1 MKMTSG
7 KINELLTQPGC
18 EHNHKKDSKG
28 KNKACQQ
35 QAQPGAAQGG
45 CAFDGASIALVPI
58 TDVAH
63 LVHGPI
69 ACSGNSW
76 GSRGS
81 LSSGPMIYKMG
92 FTTDLSEND
101 IIFGGEKKLY
111 KAIHEVKERYS
122 PAAIFVYLTCV
133 TALIGDDL
141 DAVCQ
146 AASEKFGLPVVP
158 VNAPGFVGSKNLGNR
173 IGGESLLEHVV
184 GTQEPEYTTPYDIN
198 LIGEYNIAGEL
209 WGVLPLLEKL
219 GIRVLAKITGDAR
232 YREVACAHRAKLNV
246 MICSKA
252 LINMAHKMQERY
264 GIPYIEESIYGVED
278 INRLLR
284 DIAAQ
289 LGDADLQSRV
299 ETLIQAETA
308 QLDTALMPYRQRL
321 QGKRVVLYT
330 GGVKSWS
337 IISAAKDLG
346 MEVVATS
353 TKKSTEEDKARIK
366 NLLGQDGIMLQKGNA
381 QELLK
386 VIAKTQADMLIAGG
400 RNQYTALKARI
411 PFLDINQERHHPYAG
426 YVGMIEMAKEL
437 DEALHSPIWQQV
449 RLVAPW
455 EEGGDAGTR
464 GGGDG
469 GDGGDKE
476 GREGVISAGAAVPSP
491 TSSPSSPL
499 PYLPPSP
506 LSPSTKIVSRKKSVA
521 VNPLKH
527 SQPLGAALAFLG
539 LKGVMPLFH
548 GSQGCTAF
556 AKVMLVRHF
565 REAIPLSTTAMS
577 EVTTILGGEENV
589 ETAILTL
596 LEKAQPEIIGLCTTG
611 LTETRGDDMQGILK
625 DLRQRH
631 PELSTLAI
639 AFASTP
645 DFKGALQ
652 DGYAAAVEAIVRDIP
667 ESGWDEV
674 RQHSDTYADPFYAYA
689 MPGMPSQVTVL
700 AGSALSPGDVQAI
713 KDMVSA
719 FGLNPV
725 MVPDLSASLDGHLA
739 EGYSGLTTGGTSLS
753 QLKALGYSSFTLAI
767 GSSMKLA
774 AEILQQRFGTEFE
787 VFDSLTGL
795 EAVDQFL
802 HKLSELS
809 GKSVPPKYC
818 HQRSQLQDA
827 LLDTHFFFGR
837 KRVALALEPDLL
849 YSIAWWLTTTGAS
862 VHAAVTTTKS
872 KLLKHLPIDSVTI
885 GDLEDFADLAQGADL
900 LIANS
905 KAKSVSQQLGIPLY
919 RLGFPVF
926 DRLGNGRRC
935 TVGYDGTTQ
944 LLFDIG
950 NLFMEA
956 DETQAHEQVQAWR
969 LGEAVPE

>member
-1 MKMTSG
+1 MNMTSG

-18 EHNHKKDSKG
+18 EHNHKKDKKG

-111 KAIHEVKERYS
+111 KAIHEVKDRYH
-122 PAAIFVYLTCV
+122 PAAVFVYLTCV

-141 DAVCQ
+141 DSVCKK
-146 AASEKFGLPVVP
+146 ASEKFDIPVVP
-158 VNAPGFVGSKNLGNR
+158 VSSPGFVGSKNLGNR
-173 IGGESLLEHVV
+173 IGGEALLEHVV
-184 GTQEPEYTTPYDIN
+184 GTREPDYTTPYDIN
-198 LIGEYNIAGEL
+198 LIGEYNIAGEM
-209 WGVLPLLEKL
+209 WGMLPLLEKA

-232 YREVACAHRAKLNV
+232 YNEVATAHRAKLNV

-252 LINMAHKMQERY
+252 LINMAQKMEERY
-264 GIPYIEESIYGVED
+264 GIPYIEASIYGVED
-278 INRLLR
+278 MNHLLR
-284 DIAAQ
+284 EVAAKV
-289 LGDADLQSRV
+289 GDAEMQARV
-299 ETLIQAETA
+299 EAIIQTET
-308 QLDTALMPYRQRL
+308 QKLDEALAPYRQRL

-337 IISAAKDLG
+337 IISAAHDLG
-346 MEVVATS
+346 INVVATS

-366 NLLGQDGIMLQKGNA
+366 NLLGKDGIMMQKGNA

-386 VIAKTQADMLIAGG
+386 VIAKTKADMLIAGG
-400 RNQYTALKARI
+400 RNQYTALKAKI

-426 YVGMIEMAKEL
+426 YLGMIEMAKEL
-437 DEALHSPIWQQV
+437 DEALHSPIWEQV
-449 RLVAPW
+449 RREAPW
-455 EEGGDAGTR
+455 ERQVEDREGGET
-464 GGGDG
+464 
-469 GDGGDKE
+469 
-476 GREGVISAGAAVPSP
+476 V
-491 TSSPSSPL
+491 TSSSSP
-499 PYLPPSP
+499 
-506 LSPSTKIVSRKKSVA
+506 SPSTKVLSRRKAVA
-521 VNPLKH
+521 VNPLKQ
-527 SQPLGAALAFLG
+527 SQPLGAALAYLG
-539 LKGVMPLFH
+539 VKGIMPLFH

-565 REAIPLSTTAMS
+565 REAIPLSTTAMT
-577 EVTTILGGEENV
+577 EVSTILGGEDNV
-589 ETAILTL
+589 ETAITTL
-596 LEKAQPEIIGLCTTG
+596 MEKSNPEIVGLCTTG
-611 LTETRGDDMQGILK
+611 LTETRGDDMKGILK
-625 DLRQRH
+625 DLRKRNPQ
-631 PELSTLAI
+631 LATLPI

-652 DGYAAAVEAIVRDIP
+652 DGYAAAVEALVRDIP
-667 ESGWDEV
+667 DYGWDEV
-674 RQHSDTYADPFYAYA
+674 RQQGEAYADPFYAYA

-700 AGSALSPGDVQAI
+700 AGSSLAPGDVQAL
-713 KDMVSA
+713 KEMVIA

-725 MVPDLSASLDGHLA
+725 VVPDLSTSLDGHLSDS
-739 EGYSGLTTGGTSLS
+739 YSGLTSGGTTLN
-753 QLKALGYSSFTLAI
+753 QLKTLGYSSFTLAV
-767 GSSMKLA
+767 GRTMKLS
-774 AEILQQRFGTEFE
+774 AEILQQRFGTEFKL
-787 VFDSLTGL
+787 FDSLTGL
-795 EAVDQFL
+795 GAVDSFL
-802 HKLSELS
+802 QTLSELS
-809 GKSVPPKYC
+809 GRPVPEKFR
-818 HQRSQLQDA
+818 HQRKQLQDA
-827 LLDTHFFFGR
+827 ILDTHFFFGR

-849 YSIAWWLTTTGAS
+849 HTVAWWLTTTGAE

-872 KLLKHLPIDSVTI
+872 KLLKELPVDTVTI

-905 KAKSVSQQLGIPLY
+905 NAKALSKSLDIPLY
-919 RLGFPVF
+919 RMGFPVF
-926 DRLGNGRRC
+926 DRLGNGQRH
-935 TVGYDGTTQ
+935 TVGYDGTIQ

-950 NLFMEA
+950 NIFLEA
-956 DETQAHEQVQAWR
+956 DESAAHAQVHAWR
-969 LGEAVPE
+969 EGEVGSE

>member
-18 EHNHKKDSKG
+18 EHNHKKDKKG

-69 ACSGNSW
+69 ACAGNSW

-146 AASEKFGLPVVP
+146 AASQKFDIPVVP
-158 VNAPGFVGSKNLGNR
+158 VSSPGFVGSKNLGNR
-173 IGGESLLEHVV
+173 IGGEALLEYVV
-184 GTQEPEYTTPYDIN
+184 GTREPEYTTPYDIN

-209 WGVLPLLEKL
+209 WGVLPLLEKA

-232 YREVACAHRAKLNV
+232 YHDIACAHRAKLNV

-264 GIPYIEESIYGVED
+264 GIPYVEESIYGVAD
-278 INRLLR
+278 MNRLLR
-284 DIAAQ
+284 DIAAK
-289 LGDADLQSRV
+289 LGDDALKARV
-299 ETLIQAETA
+299 EEVIQAETA
-308 QLDTALMPYRQRL
+308 KLDAALVPYRQRL
-321 QGKRVVLYT
+321 KGKRVVLYT

-346 MEVVATS
+346 IDVMATS

-366 NLLGQDGIMLQKGNA
+366 DLLGKDGMMLQKGNA

-386 VIAKTQADMLIAGG
+386 VIAKTNADMLIAGG
-400 RNQYTALKARI
+400 RNQYTALKAKI

-437 DEALHSPIWQQV
+437 DEALHSPIWEQV
-449 RLVAPW
+449 RREAPW
-455 EEGGDAGTR
+455 EQKNSEVGSRKSEDVAT
-464 GGGDG
+464 
-469 GDGGDKE
+469 
-476 GREGVISAGAAVPSP
+476 
-491 TSSPSSPL
+491 SPL
-499 PYLPPSP
+499 SGVEGDVLPPIVP
-506 LSPSTKIVSRKKSVA
+506 SPSTKVVSRRKGAA
-521 VNPLKH
+521 VNPLKQ
-527 SQPLGAALAFLG
+527 SQPLGAALAYLG
-539 LKGVMPLFH
+539 VKGIMPLFH

-565 REAIPLSTTAMS
+565 REAIPLSTTAMT
-577 EVTTILGGEENV
+577 EVTTVLGGEDNV
-589 ETAILTL
+589 ETALLTL
-596 LEKAQPEIIGLCTTG
+596 LEKSKPAIVGLCTTG
-611 LTETRGDDMQGILK
+611 LTETRGDDMQGILRTIRK
-625 DLRQRH
+625 RR
-631 PELSTLAI
+631 PELADLPI

-652 DGYAAAVEAIVRDIP
+652 DGYAAAVEALVRDIP
-667 ESGWDEV
+667 ISYEETATGEEI
-674 RQHSDTYADPFYAYA
+674 TYPACAYPA
-689 MPGMPSQVTVL
+689 PTTPPQVTIL
-700 AGSALSPGDVQAI
+700 ASSSLTPGDVQAV
-713 KDMVSA
+713 KDMVAA
-719 FGLNPV
+719 FNLKAV
-725 MVPDLSASLDGHLA
+725 VLPDLSLSLDGHLSD
-739 EGYSGLTTGGTSLS
+739 GYSTVTTGGTTVEELRSLPNS
-753 QLKALGYSSFTLAI
+753 VFTLAI
-767 GSSMKLA
+767 GFTMTTA
-774 AEILQQRFGTEFE
+774 AEILQQRFGTEFA
-787 VFDSLTGL
+787 VFKGLTGL
-795 EAVDQFL
+795 GAVDSFL
-802 HKLSELS
+802 HQLSEIS
-809 GKSVPPKYC
+809 GQSVPEQLQ
-818 HQRSQLQDA
+818 HQRRQLQDA
-827 LLDTHFFFGR
+827 ILDTHFFFGR

-849 YSIAWWLTTTGAS
+849 HSIAWWLDTTGAK

-872 KLLKHLPIDSVTI
+872 KLLKDLPLETVTI

-900 LIANS
+900 VIANS
-905 KAKSVSQQLGIPLY
+905 NAKKLAKDLDIPLY
-919 RLGFPVF
+919 RMGFPVF
-926 DRLGNGRRC
+926 DRLGNGHC
-935 TVGYDGTTQ
+935 STVGYKGTSQ
-944 LLFDIG
+944 LLFAIG

-956 DETQAHEQVQAWR
+956 DEANAHALVHSWR
-969 LGEAVPE
+969 EGGGDGVDG